1 MSRHVPKI
9 IWDYLD
15 KEERLQVEDFIEKS
29 KISPL
34 FLEEDV
40 SGMSPISFIVTET
53 GITTL
58 VTISNGKEKQAIFSR
73 ERTENL

>member
-1 MSRHVPKI
+1 MNRHVPKI

-58 VTISNGKEKQAIFSR
+58 VTISNGKEKQSIFSR
-73 ERTENL
+73 ERIENL

>member
-34 FLEEDV
+34 FLEENV

-53 GITTL
+53 GIATL